1 MIKMELENVTDVV
14 PKDDYEF
21 QMNIMCT
28 SCREQHENAVSLSS
42 KEEREM
48 SGSRG
53 TANFV
58 WRCTHC
64 KKEHSANFIAPTS
77 SSKDLVAPYTSETA
91 QFQPLISL
99 DCRGLEPV
107 NFLFTNAAGGSWKA
121 KANQETE
128 NEDGS
133 RVKNADFEFE
143 IDEDGR
149 WDDYDEA
156 NARTVGVSEVEAKWQ
171 RA

>member
-1 MIKMELENVTDVV
+1 L
-14 PKDDYEF
+14 
-21 QMNIMCT
+21 Q
-28 SCREQHENAVSLSS
+28 
-42 KEEREM
+42 
-48 SGSRG
+48 
-53 TANFV
+53 
-58 WRCTHC
+58 
-64 KKEHSANFIAPTS
+64 KEHSANFIAPIS
-77 SSKDLVAPYTSETA
+77 SSKDLVAPYTSDTA

-149 WDDYDEA
+149 WDEYDEA